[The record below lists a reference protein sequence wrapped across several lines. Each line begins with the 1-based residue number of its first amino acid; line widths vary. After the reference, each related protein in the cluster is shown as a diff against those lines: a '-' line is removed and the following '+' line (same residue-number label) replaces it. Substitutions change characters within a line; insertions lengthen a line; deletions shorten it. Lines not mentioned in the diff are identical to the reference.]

1 MSQYVVKVLIYSA
14 QPASRSVTVSHCVPA
29 PSSKPKRF
37 KFTFETAVKSCHHVV
52 FTGKVFQS
60 RGPKLLSP
68 KSEDV
73 VSAWNRPVGIDLQT
87 NRTDGDSFLI
97 NCLSAVSFLS
107 YLLQKMLLCVEISRR
122 MQTAG
127 ISCLSIHTAKTC
139 TSSVATEFFSG
150 RFTFYYRT
158 N

>member
-97 NCLSAVSFLS
+97 NCLSAVSFFVVFTPENAVVCRNFATDADCRHQLPIHPHS
-107 YLLQKMLLCVEISRR
+107 KDLYVKCSDGILLWSVHILLQ
-122 MQTAG
+122 
-127 ISCLSIHTAKTC
+127 
-139 TSSVATEFFSG
+139 
-150 RFTFYYRT
+150 